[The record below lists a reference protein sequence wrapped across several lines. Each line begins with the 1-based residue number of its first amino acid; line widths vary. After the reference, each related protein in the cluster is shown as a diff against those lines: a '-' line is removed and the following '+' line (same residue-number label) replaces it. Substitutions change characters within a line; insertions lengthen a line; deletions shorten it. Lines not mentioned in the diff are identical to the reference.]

1 MKNKNASETATTT
14 PPVSSSTA
22 PSATK
27 TATPPVSSSASASAS
42 TTTTPPES
50 WTPEFSRRV
59 PVDQLRRGKNPRHVR
74 ITAGEEERE
83 AVRRR
88 LDLLSLDSLGGEFH
102 ITSAD
107 DDTLVAAG
115 QMTARFSQR
124 CVVTLAAVPGAID
137 RALRLRFSPQN
148 RPGRDPRLEGDDD
161 GLFYGAAGPDLG
173 EALTQELALSLPP
186 WPRAEGARLPQ
197 TAWGEEDETPPA
209 APPENDA
216 KPPPSGASAAPLARA
231 DD

>member
-1 MKNKNASETATTT
+1 
-14 PPVSSSTA
+14 
-22 PSATK
+22 
-27 TATPPVSSSASASAS
+27 
-42 TTTTPPES
+42 S

-209 APPENDA
+209 APPSPPENDA
-216 KPPPSGASAAPLARA
+216 KPPLSGASAAPLARA